1 MVWKIIV
8 MAISSIEE
16 ARRIG
21 GRKAA
26 AGFLWIFLLME
37 AFALFVETRGDFT
50 RGISF
55 FLEKQRDWVFIGL
68 VVVMLSA
75 VFVLG
80 RAAGRQILIDE
91 RNHIQVALTNTLYTL
106 LVSGGYVWVVS
117 YFMRLYIESWWSMV
131 VLLALIAGCIWM
143 IAVRGIKRAGTP
155 IK

>member
-1 MVWKIIV
+1 

-21 GRKAA
+21 GRKAVT
-26 AGFLWIFLLME
+26 GFLWIFLLME

-75 VFVLG
+75 VFLLG
-80 RAAGRQILIDE
+80 RAAGRQILVDE

-117 YFMRLYIESWWSMV
+117 YFMRLYIESWVSMV

-143 IAVRGIKRAGTP
+143 IAVRGIKRAGTS